1 MGTSSVNVT
10 FLGNPV
16 TLLGETAVVG
26 QVAPDFTAL
35 DQSLTP
41 RKLSEFA
48 GKAIAVLVYPSIDT
62 GICAS
67 TNRRFNQEA
76 ANLGDVAIL
85 SVSVDLP
92 FAQKRFCAAEGIDK
106 VITLSDHRE
115 LDFGLKYGFAIE
127 GLRLLARGILIINKE
142 GVITYV
148 EYVPEIASD
157 PDYDAAL
164 KALKELV

>member
-1 MGTSSVNVT
+1 MSTSSVNVT

-26 QVAPDFTAL
+26 AVAPDFTAL

-48 GKAIAVLVYPSIDT
+48 GKTVVVLVYPSVDT

-67 TNRRFNQEA
+67 QNRRFNKEA
-76 ANLGDVAIL
+76 ADLGDVVIL

-115 LDFGLKYGFAIE
+115 LDFGMKYGYVIE
-127 GLRLLARGILIINKE
+127 GLRLLARGTVIIDKN

-148 EYVPEIASD
+148 EYVTTKD
-157 PDYDAAL
+157 
-164 KALKELV
+164 